1 MFFDMAGAK
10 MAKDE
15 VENKARSEEKSPISL
30 FELDLKSKG
39 KIWKSFEGNQ
49 QVRKFLQEQ
58 GTTASICP

>member
-39 KIWKSFEGNQ
+39 KIWKSFKGNQ